1 MTRNSRAVRWVVI
14 GVVAAAVTCGGA
26 LAVLLGPGAVR
37 REATRAGTLRSASL
51 PSGNLRTFDTRDS
64 VRLNGVQL
72 VVQSRGTVILVHGLA
87 EPDSLF
93 NQWALAL
100 NAASSMNVIGVAL
113 RGNGTSRDSIGRG
126 DAAEHF
132 AIDLGG
138 AIKELK
144 RRQPS
149 GPVILL
155 ASHGGL
161 GVTAA
166 YERLRS
172 TMGLPAPDGIIA
184 MEVDTAGTMRVAN
197 GRPLLLM
204 SRRLRTLEALRAAGV
219 TVGEGLDVASQESS
233 GRELTTRWSFRAWQ
247 AAQPRLES
255 LLDAQRT
262 TGTPMLVVSA
272 RREPITPTAGSDR
285 TWEVVPPPVD
295 PNAPAV
301 VAAITRWSTMF
312 AADAYDPVPPKA
324 TRTLEVLPVK

>member
-1 MTRNSRAVRWVVI
+1 MI
-14 GVVAAAVTCGGA
+14 GVVAAAVACSGA

-51 PSGNLRTFDTRDS
+51 PTGNLRTFDTRDS

-72 VVQSRGTVILVHGLA
+72 VVQSRGTVILVHGLG

-93 NQWALAL
+93 NQWALAI
-100 NAASSMNVIGVAL
+100 NAASSMNVISVAL

-132 AIDLGG
+132 ATDIGG

-149 GPVILL
+149 GPVILM

-166 YERLRS
+166 YERLRR

-184 MEVDTAGTMRVAN
+184 MEVDTAGAMRVAN
-197 GRPLLLM
+197 GRPVLLM
-204 SRRLRTLEALRAAGV
+204 TRRLRTLEALQAAGI
-219 TVGEGLDVASQESS
+219 TMGDGLDVASQENS

-247 AAQPRLES
+247 AAQPRLAP
-255 LLDAQRT
+255 LVDAQRT
-262 TGTPMLVVSA
+262 TGTPMLVVSV
-272 RREPITPTAGSDR
+272 RREPIAPTAGSDR
-285 TWEVVPPPVD
+285 TWEVVQPPVD

-312 AADAYDPVPPKA
+312 AADAYEPVPPKA
-324 TRTLEVLPVK
+324 TRTLEVLPAK

>member
-1 MTRNSRAVRWVVI
+1 MIRNSCVARWVVI
-14 GVVAAAVTCGGA
+14 GVVAVAVACGGA
-26 LAVLLGPGAVR
+26 LAVLLGSGAVR

-93 NQWALAL
+93 NQWALAI

-113 RGNGTSRDSIGRG
+113 RGNGTSRDSIMRG

-132 AIDLGG
+132 AIDIGG

-149 GPVILL
+149 GPVILM

-161 GVTAA
+161 GITAA

-184 MEVDTAGTMRVAN
+184 MEVDTAGAMRVAN
-197 GRPLLLM
+197 GRPVLLRT
-204 SRRLRTLEALRAAGV
+204 RRLRALEALHAAGI
-219 TVGEGLDVASQESS
+219 TMGDGLDVASQESS
-233 GRELTTRWSFRAWQ
+233 GRELTTRWSFRAWH
-247 AAQPRLES
+247 AAQPRLEP

-262 TGTPMLVVSA
+262 AGTPMLVLST
-272 RREPITPTAGSDR
+272 RREPNAAAAGGDR
-285 TWEVVPPPVD
+285 TWMVVLPPVD
-295 PNAPAV
+295 ANAPAV
-301 VAAITRWSTMF
+301 VAAITQWSAMF
-312 AADAYDPVPPKA
+312 AADAYEPVPPKA

>member
-1 MTRNSRAVRWVVI
+1 MTRNSRAVRWAIV
-14 GVVAAAVTCGGA
+14 GVVAAAVACGGA
-26 LAVLLGPGAVR
+26 LALLLAPGAVR
-37 REATRAGTLRSASL
+37 REATRAGTLRSASP

-100 NAASSMNVIGVAL
+100 NAASSMNLIGVAL

-132 AIDLGG
+132 AIDIGG

-161 GVTAA
+161 GIAAA

-204 SRRLRTLEALRAAGV
+204 TRRLRTLEALRAAGI
-219 TVGEGLDVASQESS
+219 TLGDGLDVASQESS

-247 AAQPRLES
+247 AAQPTLAP

-272 RREPITPTAGSDR
+272 RRESIARTEGSDR
-285 TWEVVPPPVD
+285 MWVAVAPPVD
-295 PNAPAV
+295 PNTPAV
-301 VAAITRWSTMF
+301 VAAITKWSAMF
-312 AADAYDPVPPKA
+312 AADAYEPVPPKA